1 MDAVVGLVQS
11 GVESVL
17 FSEVV
22 ASIASFA
29 AAEFDV
35 EMVRPKMIAFA
46 STTAAAVVAKVT
58 FASSAH
64 FVTLQAVV
72 NLIL

>member
-17 FSEVV
+17 FSEAV
-22 ASIASFA
+22 ASIASFS

-46 STTAAAVVAKVT
+46 ATTAAVVAKVT

-72 NLIL
+72 SLIL